1 MTPSHAPPPP
11 STHPPEGLD
20 GIITTFAVVAG
31 ATGGGLDVH
40 TILILGFSNIFADA
54 LSMGVGDALSTKAE
68 NEFILGEKMREEWEM
83 KNNPEGEIDEMVD
96 LYVEKGMSKED
107 AQVGGCERC
116 VHTRVA
122 T

>member
-1 MTPSHAPPPP
+1 M
-11 STHPPEGLD
+11 
-20 GIITTFAVVAG
+20 AG

-107 AQVGGCERC
+107 AQVGVVSVVCAYAR
-116 VHTRVA
+116 RYLSS
-122 T
+122 